1 MEKHNVFLNY
11 KATFN
16 ASMKNL
22 RWYKQ
27 IIRAALLMAFFSII
41 GGCTPKALV
50 PPDLPPEQRAH
61 IRGTFG
67 GSIFAGADVVAVDG
81 EMLSSENAAYIL
93 PGTHTVKLQYNRPG
107 GGSIGPVELQF
118 EAEAGH
124 EYIAKWHYSWS
135 KSIYYFSVED
145 GQTGNVVVSGGETPP

>member
-1 MEKHNVFLNY
+1 MVI
-11 KATFN
+11 A
-16 ASMKNL
+16 MKNL
-22 RWYKQ
+22 QRYERFL
-27 IIRAALLMAFFSII
+27 ITAVLITLLSLS
-41 GGCTPKALV
+41 GGCGPKVLV

-67 GSIFAGADVVAVDG
+67 GAVFAGAQLVAIDG

-93 PGTHTVKLQYNRPG
+93 PGKHQVKIKYNRPSDG
-107 GGSIGPVELQF
+107 FVGPVELHF

-135 KSIYYFSVED
+135 KSYYYFSIED
-145 GQTGNVVVSGGETPP
+145 AQTSKVVAIGGETPP